1 MNDTVWLALA
11 FSRLAVRAEML
22 EQENATLRM
31 ELEKSKGLR
40 EVAPPKENEDA
51 NIT

>member
-22 EQENATLRM
+22 EQENALLRLKI
-31 ELEKSKGLR
+31 EQAKGPQPV
-40 EVAPPKENEDA
+40 EPPKDEAKADA
-51 NIT
+51 D